1 MLIIKYLVINTRK
14 KQIPL
19 WRRGLREILGLFSFL
34 RKGDKPFIPK
44 YERCPLCGSDIY
56 NNACVNEF
64 CELYHGF
71 YEFWK
76 GVTEDAIQNEQ
87 RETDM

>member
-1 MLIIKYLVINTRK
+1 MLGNTRK

-19 WRRGLREILGLFSFL
+19 WMRGLREILGLFSFL
-34 RKGDKPFIPK
+34 RKGGESMNKPFIPK

-76 GVTEDAIQNEQ
+76 GVTEDVIQNEQ

>member
-1 MLIIKYLVINTRK
+1 MN
-14 KQIPL
+14 
-19 WRRGLREILGLFSFL
+19 
-34 RKGDKPFIPK
+34 KPFIPK

-76 GVTEDAIQNEQ
+76 GVTEDVIQNEQ